1 MRVLVT
7 GGAGFIGSHLVD
19 ALVHEGHVV
28 RILDSLEQPTHPGG
42 RVPEYMHPAAELLV
56 GDVTMPDALL
66 ASLREV
72 EVVFHLAATG
82 GFTDRITDYVRINS
96 LGTAGLLQCIRDH
109 QLPVKKLIVASSV
122 AVYGEGKY
130 LSSDGVI
137 FSPAS
142 RTGSQLGQGIWHLND
157 SKGAVA
163 QPLLTDESSPVNP
176 LSYYGISK
184 LDEEMLV
191 LQYGR
196 QYGMA
201 TTALR
206 FFLTYGPRQSVTN
219 PYTGVC
225 SIFSTQIAN
234 NKAPVVFEDGLQTR
248 DFVHVSDVVQA
259 CMLAMRQ
266 EGANG
271 RALNVGTGKAVTIA
285 EVANALCRLLGGQV
299 EPVISGNYRIGD
311 VRHIV
316 ADISAISALGY
327 KPSMN
332 LQDGLKTYTDWLQ
345 LQPNVKDYFAAAY
358 AQLQNSGVIRTS
370 R

>member
-1 MRVLVT
+1 MKILVT

-19 ALVHEGHVV
+19 ALIHKGYAV
-28 RILDSLEQPTHPGG
+28 RILDSLESPTHLSGKA
-42 RVPEYMHPAAELLV
+42 PEYVHPSAELLV
-56 GDVTMPDALL
+56 GDFTLPETVLAALQD
-66 ASLREV
+66 V

-82 GFTDRITDYVRINS
+82 GFTDRIADYIRVNS
-96 LGTAGLLQCIRDH
+96 LGTANLLQCIRDH

-130 LSSDGVI
+130 LSSEGAI

-142 RTGSQLGQGIWHLND
+142 RTGDQLNRGIWHLTDN
-157 SKGAVA
+157 KGAVA
-163 QPLLTDESSPVNP
+163 QPQLTDEVSPVNP

-191 LQYGR
+191 MQYGR

-201 TTALR
+201 TTSLR
-206 FFLTYGPRQSVTN
+206 FFLAYGPRQSVSN

-259 CMLAMRQ
+259 CLLVMNH

-271 RALNVGTGKAVTIA
+271 RTLNVGTGRGVTIA
-285 EVANALCRLLGGQV
+285 EVARLLCALLGDKV
-299 EPVISGNYRIGD
+299 KPVISGKYRIGD

-327 KPSMN
+327 KPTIY
-332 LQDGLKTYTDWLQ
+332 LEDGLKTYTNWLQ
-345 LQPNVKDYFAAAY
+345 QQPTVKDYFAAAY
-358 AQLQNSGVIRTS
+358 AELQNSGVIRTS
-370 R
+370 L